1 MSGRLPPG
9 KVPWD
14 LIAEHVTGPLGGD
27 VRLGPAPGED
37 AALVT
42 IGGELWAIASDPISF
57 TAVDAGRLAVMVNA
71 NDVAVRGAQP
81 RFFLATVLVAPVEA
95 SSERV
100 EELLGQVRAAC
111 EQLGVALIGGHTE
124 VTPELPHSL
133 VIGTML
139 GPVKSRA
146 ITTGG
151 LGCGDWIGMTR
162 WAGLEGTAI
171 LLAELGERLNEAT
184 ELDRLGLSEEWLSV
198 VPEALLAAGH
208 PAVTALHDVTEG
220 GVGEALYELGRASGL
235 SLAVDPEQI
244 PMLPITHGI
253 CTKLGMSPYGL
264 IGSGALL
271 IGCQEA
277 GKESLARAFAEQ
289 QIKLTW
295 IGRAVAE
302 GEATCGVPRFER
314 DELLKAYLLAG
325 TRAVIFDLDGTLV
338 DSRYDWPAIRS
349 QLEVDEGSIIDHLN
363 HLPDPEREQKW
374 AELNQIEDQASAA
387 ARPMQGAD
395 ELLSL
400 LHDRGIATALVTN
413 NSGSNTSRML
423 ERFGLA
429 FDVVLTRD
437 QGLWKPSGA
446 PMSTV
451 IEELGVSPEQCLAVG
466 DSSFDL
472 AAAREAGCGCF
483 CAVYGA
489 AERFPDQADLVFPDL
504 RGLVRYLRIVLEA

>member
-1 MSGRLPPG
+1 MSSRLPTG

-14 LIAEHVTGPLGGD
+14 LIAEHVTGPLDRD
-27 VRLGPAPGED
+27 VLLGPAPGED

-42 IGGELWAIASDPISF
+42 VGGEVWAIASDPISF
-57 TAVDAGRLAVMVNA
+57 TAADAGRLAVMVNA
-71 NDVAVRGAQP
+71 NDVAVRGARP
-81 RFFLATVLVAPVEA
+81 RFFLATVLVAPAEA
-95 SSERV
+95 SPERV
-100 EELLGQVRAAC
+100 EELLGQVRTAC
-111 EQLGVALIGGHTE
+111 QELGVTLIGGHTE

-139 GPVKSRA
+139 GPVMDRA

-151 LGCGDWIGMTR
+151 LGVGDWVGMTR
-162 WAGLEGTAI
+162 WAGLEGTTI
-171 LLAELGERLNEAT
+171 LLAELG
-184 ELDRLGLSEEWLSV
+184 DRLHESTRLEEHGLSEEWLSV

-208 PAVTALHDVTEG
+208 PSVTALHDVTEG

-235 SLAVDPEQI
+235 SLAVDPEQV
-244 PMLPITHGI
+244 PVLPVTRRI
-253 CTKLGMSPYGL
+253 CARLGMSPYGL

-277 GKESLARAFAEQ
+277 GRESLTQAFAEQ
-289 QIKLTW
+289 QIKLSW
-295 IGRAVAE
+295 IGRAAAS
-302 GEATCGVPRFER
+302 GEAICKLPRFER

-338 DSRYDWPAIRS
+338 DSEYDWPAIRS
-349 QLEVDEGSIIDHLN
+349 RLEVEGGSIIDHLN
-363 HLPDPEREQKW
+363 HLQEPERQQKW
-374 AELNQIEDQASAA
+374 AVLNEIEDQASAA
-387 ARPMQGAD
+387 AQAMQGAD

-400 LHDRGIATALVTN
+400 LRERGIATALVTN
-413 NSGSNTSRML
+413 NSGSNTSRLL
-423 ERFGLA
+423 ERFGLC

-446 PMSTV
+446 PMSAV
-451 IEELGVSPEQCLAVG
+451 IEELGVAPEQCLAVG
-466 DSSFDL
+466 DSGFDL

-489 AERFPDQADLVFPDL
+489 AERIADQADLVFPDL
-504 RGLVRYLRIVLEA
+504 NGLVGYLRIIL